1 MGKEYQNKET
11 GFPIALQPEGLPPLR
26 EGYVRVIH
34 QTKDNHLESFI
45 ENGLIYNRKYAGRKN
60 ENFSNY
66 SDIASMAV
74 PCSEDSFWQ
83 RLTSDEVRHKGAT
96 KLAVFDMPAHEF
108 QAHSL
113 PEIAQHLNGIISRG
127 YLVGYIPNYGTK
139 DNETEQKLSVEEMA
153 EKRNKALNNPLP
165 PEYETPDW
173 QTNIQKALDANIEHN
188 KTQGDDFWA
197 SKLPD
202 YSSQFPFAKK
212 TNENFQTSEA
222 VINTEQFAEPVANE
236 SSWEAWSDGESW
248 GAWNDNGNWEDSDKP
263 TNDTADRTAEIKECL
278 KGEQANSSSGETDI
292 STTSSSQ
299 QLIDKLRGVSD
310 GKTPLPQASSKPQTM
325 SKEKL
330 QGLRYAPNKQDQR

>member
-74 PCSEDSFWQ
+74 AHTEDSFWQ
-83 RLTSDEVRHKGAT
+83 RLTSDEVRHRGAT

-173 QTNIQKALDANIEHN
+173 QTNIQKALDAHIKFNEA
-188 KTQGDDFWA
+188 QGNDPFA
-197 SKLPD
+197 FELPD
-202 YSSQFPFAKK
+202 YSIIFPFA
-212 TNENFQTSEA
+212 QTTQASE
-222 VINTEQFAEPVANE
+222 Q
-236 SSWEAWSDGESW
+236 GL
-248 GAWNDNGNWEDSDKP
+248 
-263 TNDTADRTAEIKECL
+263 EIKECL
-278 KGEQANSSSGETDI
+278 IGEQAGETDI
-292 STTSSSQ
+292 STTSSSRR
-299 QLIDKLRGVSD
+299 LIDKLRGVSD
-310 GKTPLPQASSKPQTM
+310 GKTPLSQAPSKPQTM

-330 QGLRYAPNKQDQR
+330 QGLRYAPDKQDQR

>member
-113 PEIAQHLNGIISRG
+113 PEIAQHLNGTISRG

-139 DNETEQKLSVEEMA
+139 DNGTEQKLSVEEMA

-165 PEYETPDW
+165 PEYETPNW
-173 QTNIQKALDANIEHN
+173 QTNIQKALDANIKFNEA
-188 KTQGDDFWA
+188 QGNDPFA
-197 SKLPD
+197 FELPD
-202 YSSQFPFAKK
+202 YSIIFPFAQTTQASEQGL
-212 TNENFQTSEA
+212 TN
-222 VINTEQFAEPVANE
+222 
-236 SSWEAWSDGESW
+236 
-248 GAWNDNGNWEDSDKP
+248 
-263 TNDTADRTAEIKECL
+263 AEIKECL
-278 KGEQANSSSGETDI
+278 IGEQAGETDI

-299 QLIDKLRGVSD
+299 RLIDKLRGVSD

-330 QGLRYAPNKQDQR
+330 QGLRYAPDKQDQR

>member
-113 PEIAQHLNGIISRG
+113 PEIAQHLNGTISRG

-173 QTNIQKALDANIEHN
+173 QANIQKALDANIKFNEA
-188 KTQGDDFWA
+188 QGNDPFA
-197 SKLPD
+197 FELPD
-202 YSSQFPFAKK
+202 YSIIFPFAQTTQASEQGL
-212 TNENFQTSEA
+212 TN
-222 VINTEQFAEPVANE
+222 
-236 SSWEAWSDGESW
+236 
-248 GAWNDNGNWEDSDKP
+248 
-263 TNDTADRTAEIKECL
+263 AEIKECL
-278 KGEQANSSSGETDI
+278 KGEQAGETDI
-292 STTSSSQ
+292 SATSSSQ
-299 QLIDKLRGVSD
+299 RLIDKLRGVSD
-310 GKTPLPQASSKPQTM
+310 GKTPLPQAPSKPQTL
-325 SKEKL
+325 SKENL
-330 QGLRYAPNKQDQR
+330 QGLCYALNKQDQR

>member
-113 PEIAQHLNGIISRG
+113 PEIAQHLNGTISRG

-173 QTNIQKALDANIEHN
+173 QANIQKALDANIKFNEA
-188 KTQGDDFWA
+188 QGNGFWA

-202 YSSQFPFAKK
+202 YSIIFPFAQTTQASEQGL
-212 TNENFQTSEA
+212 TN
-222 VINTEQFAEPVANE
+222 
-236 SSWEAWSDGESW
+236 
-248 GAWNDNGNWEDSDKP
+248 
-263 TNDTADRTAEIKECL
+263 AEIKECL
-278 KGEQANSSSGETDI
+278 KGEQAGETDI
-292 STTSSSQ
+292 SATSSSQ
-299 QLIDKLRGVSD
+299 RLIDKLRGVSD
-310 GKTPLPQASSKPQTM
+310 GKTPLPQAPSKPQTL
-325 SKEKL
+325 SKKNL
-330 QGLRYAPNKQDQR
+330 QGLCYALNKQDQR

>member
-113 PEIAQHLNGIISRG
+113 PEIAQHLNGTISRG
-127 YLVGYIPNYGTK
+127 YLVGYIPNYGTR

-173 QTNIQKALDANIEHN
+173 QANIQKALDANIKFNEA
-188 KTQGDDFWA
+188 QGNDPFA
-197 SKLPD
+197 FELPD
-202 YSSQFPFAKK
+202 YSIIFPFAQTTQASEQGL
-212 TNENFQTSEA
+212 TN
-222 VINTEQFAEPVANE
+222 
-236 SSWEAWSDGESW
+236 
-248 GAWNDNGNWEDSDKP
+248 
-263 TNDTADRTAEIKECL
+263 AEIKECL
-278 KGEQANSSSGETDI
+278 KGEQAGETDI
-292 STTSSSQ
+292 SATSSSQ
-299 QLIDKLRGVSD
+299 RLIDKLRGVSD
-310 GKTPLPQASSKPQTM
+310 GKTPLLQAPSKPQTL
-325 SKEKL
+325 SKENL
-330 QGLRYAPNKQDQR
+330 QGLCYALNKQDQR

>member
-11 GFPIALQPEGLPPLR
+11 GFPIALQTEGLPPLR

-113 PEIAQHLNGIISRG
+113 PEIAQHLNGTISRG
-127 YLVGYIPNYGTK
+127 YLVGYIPNYGTR

-173 QTNIQKALDANIEHN
+173 QANIQKALDANIKFNEA
-188 KTQGDDFWA
+188 QGNGFWA

-202 YSSQFPFAKK
+202 YSIIFPFAQTTQASEQGL
-212 TNENFQTSEA
+212 TN
-222 VINTEQFAEPVANE
+222 
-236 SSWEAWSDGESW
+236 
-248 GAWNDNGNWEDSDKP
+248 
-263 TNDTADRTAEIKECL
+263 AEIKECL
-278 KGEQANSSSGETDI
+278 KGEQAGETDI
-292 STTSSSQ
+292 STTSSPQ
-299 QLIDKLRGVSD
+299 RLIDKLRGVSD
-310 GKTPLPQASSKPQTM
+310 GKTPLPQAPSKPQTL
-325 SKEKL
+325 SKENL
-330 QGLRYAPNKQDQR
+330 QGLCYTLNKQDQR